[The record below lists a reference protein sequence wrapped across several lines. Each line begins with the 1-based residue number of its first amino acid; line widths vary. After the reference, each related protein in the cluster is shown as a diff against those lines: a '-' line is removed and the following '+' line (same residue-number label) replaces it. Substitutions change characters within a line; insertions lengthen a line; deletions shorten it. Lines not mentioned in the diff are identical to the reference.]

1 MRLDPTVSKMNPV
14 YTRPTYFLN
23 RPIDG
28 KIILPSILRSHQ
40 CSLVLFL
47 VNNMLRAFVIP
58 STSEDSETVNVLKSK
73 MLVFR

>member
-28 KIILPSILRSHQ
+28 KIILPSKLRSHQ
-40 CSLVLFL
+40 CSL

-58 STSEDSETVNVLKSK
+58 STSEDSETVSALKSK